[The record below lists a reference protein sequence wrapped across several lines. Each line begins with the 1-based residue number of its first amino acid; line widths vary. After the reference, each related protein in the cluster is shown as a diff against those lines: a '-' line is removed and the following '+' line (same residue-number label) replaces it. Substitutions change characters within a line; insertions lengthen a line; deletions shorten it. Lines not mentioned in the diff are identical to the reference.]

1 MSGEQFKPVFGPNGA
16 VMNSPSMTAEGG
28 EPSRGSSGL
37 ATRGEIY
44 WKYYPYLIG
53 LGVVALVLLDL
64 RRASDWWAGVFL
76 GACVVVAARCVQ
88 RLAQHSLQRWELLRT
103 DQGKLTAPKWL
114 RVLVATTEILGSAAF
129 CTWFVASSCAVD
141 RELDFVRGIA
151 ALLAFSMATL
161 RVVIEQLNAWELE
174 QGIFP

>member
-16 VMNSPSMTAEGG
+16 VMNSPSMTAESG

-53 LGVVALVLLDL
+53 LGVVALLLLDL

-88 RLAQHSLQRWELLRT
+88 RLGQQSVQRWELLRT
-103 DQGKLTAPKWL
+103 DQGTLTAPKWL
-114 RVLVATTEILGSAAF
+114 RVFVATTEILGSAAF
-129 CTWFVASSCAVD
+129 CTWFVASSCAVGS
-141 RELDFVRGIA
+141 ELDQLRHA
-151 ALLAFSMATL
+151 AAGLAILMATI
-161 RVVIEQLNAWELE
+161 RVVVEQLNAWDLE
-174 QGIFP
+174 RGILP